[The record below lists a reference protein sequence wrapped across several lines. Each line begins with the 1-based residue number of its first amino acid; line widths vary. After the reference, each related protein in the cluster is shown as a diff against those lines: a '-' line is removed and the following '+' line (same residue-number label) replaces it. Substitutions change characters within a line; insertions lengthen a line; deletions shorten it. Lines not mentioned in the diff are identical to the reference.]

1 MADKTAD
8 NAEHH
13 EDGVH
18 EIAGMKVGERGVP
31 FSAIMVFLFILSIAL
46 ISWIATTGY

>member
-1 MADKTAD
+1 MADTS
-8 NAEHH
+8 NHNEHH

-18 EIAGMKVGERGVP
+18 EIAGLKVGERNVP

-46 ISWIATTGY
+46 ISWIASAGF